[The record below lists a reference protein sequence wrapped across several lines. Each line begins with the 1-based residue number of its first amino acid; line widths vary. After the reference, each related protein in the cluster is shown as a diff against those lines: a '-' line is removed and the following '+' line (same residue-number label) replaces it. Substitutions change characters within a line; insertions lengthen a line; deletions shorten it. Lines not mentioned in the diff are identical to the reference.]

1 MEDVALASGHRKRL
15 RARFE
20 RSGFAGFADHEV
32 LELLLTLAIPRKD
45 VKVPAKQLLKR
56 FGTLRGVLDA
66 DASELSSVEGIGTVA
81 PVALRIV
88 RESAQLYLQEQVEG
102 SPDRTDLTRIWQLR
116 LEPLNNEV
124 FEVAYLDPA
133 GRLLRNGIERLEE
146 GTVDRAAVYPRT
158 VMASALRRNCSGLVL
173 AHNHTNG
180 VPNPSEQ
187 DKVLTRALVLAA
199 EMLGLRIYDHLII
212 GRSKVFSFAAEGLL

>member
-1 MEDVALASGHRKRL
+1 MEDSTLTSGHRKRL
-15 RARFE
+15 RDRFE
-20 RSGFAGFADHEV
+20 RSGFAGFADQEV

-45 VKVPAKQLLKR
+45 VKAPAKQLLKK
-56 FGTLRGVLDA
+56 FGSLRGVLDA
-66 DASELSSVEGIGTVA
+66 NASDLRSVEGIGTVA

-102 SPDRTDLTRIWQLR
+102 STDRTDLTRIWQLR

-180 VPNPSEQ
+180 VPTPTER

-199 EMLGLRIYDHLII
+199 ETLGLRIFDHLII